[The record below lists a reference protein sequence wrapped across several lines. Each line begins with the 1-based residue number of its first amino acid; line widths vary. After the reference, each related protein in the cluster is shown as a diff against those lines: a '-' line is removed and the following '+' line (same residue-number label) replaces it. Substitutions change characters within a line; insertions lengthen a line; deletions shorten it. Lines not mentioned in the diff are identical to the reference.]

1 MILVFGGT
9 TEGKQVIEVLSA
21 LQLPFVYST
30 KTKIKAEV
38 GSFGIYRS
46 GAFSKEELDVF
57 IQKNKIKIIIHASH
71 PFAEVLHKTI
81 EASAIENKI
90 PVYRLQRVYPERKVD
105 KSILYVKDYQDL
117 EILLKKTFSKTKA
130 LFLTGVQTIERLTYF
145 WRLQTSFFRI
155 LDRQLSINIAL
166 KSNFP
171 KEQLILGMP
180 SKNVEEEIALI
191 HKLNVGLLI
200 TKESGESGAL
210 SVKIKAAKECNIPI
224 IIIEKPVLP
233 TYFSLFS
240 TTEKLQKAL
249 QELAL

>member
-9 TEGKQVIEVLSA
+9 TEGKQVIEVLNT

-30 KTKIKAEV
+30 KTTISAELGNYGV
-38 GSFGIYRS
+38 YRS

-57 IQKNKIKIIIHASH
+57 ICEYKIKMIIHASH

-81 EASAIENKI
+81 ESSAKENTI
-90 PVYRLQRVYPERKVD
+90 LVYRLQRVYPEKKIDENV
-105 KSILYVKDYQDL
+105 LYVKNYQDL
-117 EILLKKTFSKTKA
+117 ELLLTNNFLTKKA
-130 LFLTGVQTIERLTYF
+130 LFLTGVQTIERLSYF
-145 WRLQTSFFRI
+145 WKLQTSYFRI

-180 SKNVEEEIALI
+180 NKKVSEEIKLI
-191 HKLNVGLLI
+191 HQLGIDLLI

-210 SVKIKAAKECNIPI
+210 SVKIQAAKECSIPI

-233 TYFSLFS
+233 TYFSLFE
-240 TTEKLQKAL
+240 TKEKLQSAL